1 MAYLRRVV
9 VGAIG
14 ALTLI
19 GAASA
24 GVSAHEGRALVE
36 FDSMAAISATQTTVA
51 NDRGIP
57 GGGLPWVISSGRG
70 QVDREGHLSVT
81 VKGLIIVV
89 PPVNGK
95 NPVANFSATVS
106 CLTPHGVVNVTTGL
120 FAASTAGDSTI
131 NAQVKLPHRCGDPE
145 VFVGTTNAKTGVFVW
160 FAESNGEERD

>member
-1 MAYLRRVV
+1 MAYLRRFL

-19 GAASA
+19 GAASV
-24 GVSAHEGRALVE
+24 GVSAHEGRTLVE
-36 FDSMAAISATQTTVA
+36 FDSMTAISATQVTVK

-57 GGGLPWVISSGRG
+57 GGGFPWVISSGRG

-95 NPVANFSATVS
+95 NPVATFSATVS
-106 CLTPHGVVNVTTGL
+106 CLTPHGIMNVTTGS
-120 FAASTAGDSTI
+120 FPASTAGDATI
-131 NAQVKLPHRCGDPE
+131 NAQVKLPRRCKDTE

-160 FAESNGEERD
+160 FAESNAEDGE